1 MYRPATPSE
10 ARVLRT
16 QSRAPAEERM
26 GEVEMGEGG
35 EGRERGERENSDGGG
50 AASAPPLFRPP
61 LNLFSLP
68 LFFHK
73 LTVDGVGGR
82 LGLEADLDGVK
93 GVADH
98 GDGDAAYW

>member
-1 MYRPATPSE
+1 
-10 ARVLRT
+10 
-16 QSRAPAEERM
+16 M